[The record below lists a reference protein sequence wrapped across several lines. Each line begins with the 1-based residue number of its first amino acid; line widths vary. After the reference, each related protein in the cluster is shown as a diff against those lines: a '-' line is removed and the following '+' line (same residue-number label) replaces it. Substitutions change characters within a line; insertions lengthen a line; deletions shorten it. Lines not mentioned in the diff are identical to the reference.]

1 MGERLKSA
9 EGGNLLFRFAH
20 RCRGRQGLGNGLAI
34 PLLGQLNLGAV
45 AAVGG
50 FGTMTI
56 GLAAA
61 APDRGDRAGLEVAE
75 LGNLSQ
81 QTAPEVQQVG

>member
-9 EGGNLLFRFAH
+9 KGGDLLFRFAH

-34 PLLGQLNLGAV
+34 PLLGQLCLGTV
-45 AAVGG
+45 AGIG
-50 FGTMTI
+50 RLGTMTI

-75 LGNLSQ
+75 LENLSQ
-81 QTAPEVQQVG
+81 QAAPEVQQVG